1 MSDLPQTSTDGP
13 IGSPPTTSIPLI
25 PTNPSHKKVI
35 IPVVS
40 VSLFILFIIVA
51 LLIIFKKKIV
61 LFFRMRNINRT
72 TVPPPPVGE
81 EAPQV
86 VVHNIASSN
95 DESEEEDEEEEVVIE
110 RAHVAKVFLF
120 LAFLFVCSY
129 FFPS

>member
-1 MSDLPQTSTDGP
+1 MSDLPQTSTDRP
-13 IGSPPTTSIPLI
+13 IGSPSTTSIPLI

-35 IPVVS
+35 VPVVS

-72 TVPPPPVGE
+72 TLPPPPVGE

-86 VVHNIASSN
+86 AVQIASSN
-95 DESEEEDEEEEVVIE
+95 DESEEEEVVIE

-120 LAFLFVCSY
+120 FAFLFVCSY

>member
-13 IGSPPTTSIPLI
+13 IGSPSTTSIPLI

-35 IPVVS
+35 VPVVS

-72 TVPPPPVGE
+72 TLPPPPVGA

-86 VVHNIASSN
+86 AVQIASSN
-95 DESEEEDEEEEVVIE
+95 DESEEEEEEEEVVIE

-120 LAFLFVCSY
+120 FAFLFVCSY

>member
-13 IGSPPTTSIPLI
+13 IGSPSTTSIPLI

-35 IPVVS
+35 VPVVS

-72 TVPPPPVGE
+72 TLPPPPVGE

-86 VVHNIASSN
+86 AVQIASSN
-95 DESEEEDEEEEVVIE
+95 DESEEEEVVIE

-120 LAFLFVCSY
+120 FAFLFVCSY